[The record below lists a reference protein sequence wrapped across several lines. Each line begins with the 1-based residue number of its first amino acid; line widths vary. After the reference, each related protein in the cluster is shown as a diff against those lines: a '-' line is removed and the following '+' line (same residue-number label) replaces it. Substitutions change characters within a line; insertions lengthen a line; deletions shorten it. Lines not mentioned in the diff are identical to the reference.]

1 MAYSGSGIFF
11 QNNAGFKIVSTVG
24 GSTYVDLTDHVTSIT
39 INRQF
44 DELDVTAMGATGH
57 AFIAGLESS
66 TISID
71 FLNDDATG
79 QVMQILN
86 TLVGNVA
93 PFKIVQTATAI
104 GALTST
110 ATISATNPLYSG
122 SVLVNKLTPIAGKI
136 GDVAVQSLT
145 FTVSG
150 AITVA
155 SSGSW

>member
-24 GSTYVDLTDHVTSIT
+24 GSTYVDLTDHVTLIT

-86 TLVGNVA
+86 TLVGTVA

-110 ATISATNPLYSG
+110 ATISATNPLYTG
-122 SVLVNKLTPIAGKI
+122 SVLVNKLTPIAGKV

-150 AITVA
+150 AITPA
-155 SSGSW
+155 ITGTW